1 MKKIFLTTFLAGLIF
16 AFTQSS
22 ANAAGLFYT
31 DATYPVTATGAK
43 VENLKSGSASTTNI
57 CCLVET
63 GDASIDTAA
72 KNGGIKKITYIDIHV
87 KSICIFWTKTT
98 VTVYGE

>member
-1 MKKIFLTTFLAGLIF
+1 M
-16 AFTQSS
+16 
-22 ANAAGLFYT
+22 GLFYT

-43 VENLKSGSASTTNI
+43 VQDLSNLKKGTASTNNI
-57 CCLVET
+57 LFIVEI

-72 KNGGIKKITYIDIHV
+72 KRAGINKITHVDITEKSVFIFWRGIK
-87 KSICIFWTKTT
+87 